1 MYTIAKI
8 SKESV
13 DSMIIGREEEIAK
26 LNSAANSGK
35 AEFVAVYGRRRIGK
49 TFLIR
54 QTFGRF
60 SFEHTGIRKRGTA
73 KQLEEFAKSLAAQGY
88 PRCKR
93 PVDWYEAFDFLK
105 ELLVGKGEGRKIV
118 FLDECPWMDTPKS
131 DFVGAL
137 DHFWNGWASA
147 RSDIMLI
154 ICGSATSWVIEKI
167 VDDYGG
173 LHNRLTRQ
181 IYLRP
186 FTLSE
191 CEALVRAN
199 GHVMNRDQILE
210 GYMIMGGVP
219 YYWDLLRKD
228 IGFAQNIDALFF
240 AAHGELSEEFDHLF
254 LSLFRKPKLYIS
266 IIRALGT
273 RKCGMTRNEIIAA
286 IGATGNGMLT
296 RALKELAQCDFIRVY
311 AEPGRRK
318 RDLISQLI
326 DNYVLFYFRFIDG
339 QTNLMPNFWSVSQT
353 TQAVR
358 VWCGLAFERVA
369 LQHVAAI
376 KRKLGISGVVTRT
389 YGWRFQGD
397 GETNAGAQIDLV
409 IDRDDKV
416 VNLCEMKYTAGPFS
430 ITDEYDRRLKVKR
443 EVYAEQTGTK
453 SAIHLTMVS
462 AHGLK
467 ANANAFDVQSVIT
480 LDDLFRE

>member
-1 MYTIAKI
+1 
-8 SKESV
+8 
-13 DSMIIGREEEIAK
+13 MIIGREDELAK
-26 LNSAANSGK
+26 LKGAENSGK

-54 QTFGRF
+54 KAFGTFA
-60 SFEHTGIRKRGTA
+60 FEHTGIRKRGTA
-73 KQLEEFAKSLAAQGY
+73 KQIEEFAKSLASQGY

-93 PVDWYEAFDFLK
+93 PADWYEAFDFLK
-105 ELLVGKGEGRKIV
+105 ELLLGKGDGRKIV

-147 RSDIMLI
+147 RDDIMLI

-167 VDDYGG
+167 IDDYGG

-186 FTLSE
+186 FTLAE

-219 YYWDLLRKD
+219 YYWERLRKD
-228 IGFAQNIDALFF
+228 KSLAQNIDELFF
-240 AAHGELSEEFDHLF
+240 AAHGELSDEFDHLF
-254 LSLFRKPKLYIS
+254 LALFRKPRLYIS
-266 IIRALGT
+266 VIRALGT
-273 RKCGMTRNEIIAA
+273 KKCGMTRNEIIAA
-286 IGATGNGMLT
+286 TRVKGNGLLS
-296 RALKELAQCDFIRVY
+296 RVLKELAQCDFIRVY

-318 RDLISQLI
+318 RDLIYQLI
-326 DNYVLFYFRFIDG
+326 DNYVLFYFRFLDG
-339 QTNLMPNFWSVSQT
+339 QTNMMPNFWSVSQT

-358 VWCGLAFERVA
+358 IWCGLAFERVA
-369 LQHVAAI
+369 LQHVEAI

-389 YGWRFQGD
+389 YGWRFKAD
-397 GETNAGAQIDLV
+397 GESADGAQIDLV
-409 IDRDDKV
+409 IERDDKV
-416 VNLCEMKYTAGPFS
+416 VNLCEMKYTAAPFT
-430 ITDEYDRRLKVKR
+430 ITDEYDRRLKIKR
-443 EVYAEQTGTK
+443 EVYAEQTGTN

-467 ANANAFDVQSVIT
+467 NNANASDVQSVVT
-480 LDDLFRE
+480 LNDLMQS

>member
-1 MYTIAKI
+1 
-8 SKESV
+8 
-13 DSMIIGREEEIAK
+13 MIIGREGELIK
-26 LNSAANSGK
+26 LKNASVSGK
-35 AEFVAVYGRRRIGK
+35 AEFIAVYGRRRIGK

-54 QTFGRF
+54 QAFGRF
-60 SFEHTGIRKRGTA
+60 AFEHTCIRKRGMV

-93 PVDWYEAFDFLK
+93 PSDWYEAFDFLK

-118 FLDECPWMDTPKS
+118 FLDECPWMDTPRS

-147 RSDIMLI
+147 RNDIMLI

-167 VDDYGG
+167 IDDYGG
-173 LHNRLTRQ
+173 LHHRLTRQ

-186 FTLSE
+186 E

-199 GHVMNRDQILE
+199 GLVMNRDQILA

-219 YYWDLLRKD
+219 DYWDLLRKD
-228 IGFAQNIDALFF
+228 IGFAQNIDELFF
-240 AAHGELSEEFDHLF
+240 AAHGELSDEFDHLF
-254 LSLFRKPKLYIS
+254 LALFRKPQLYIS
-266 IIRALGT
+266 VIRALGT
-273 RKCGMTRNEIIAA
+273 EKCGMTRNEIIAA
-286 IGATGNGMLT
+286 TRTKGNGQLS
-296 RALKELAQCDFIRVY
+296 RVLKELEQCDFIRAY

-318 RDLISQLI
+318 RDLIYQLI
-326 DNYVLFYFRFIDG
+326 DNYVLFYFRFIEG
-339 QTNLMPNFWSVSQT
+339 QTNMMPNFWSVSQT

-369 LQHVAAI
+369 LQHIDAI

-389 YGWRFQGD
+389 YGWRFRDD
-397 GETNAGAQIDLV
+397 GKSGEGAQIDLV
-409 IDRDDKV
+409 IERDDKV
-416 VNLCEMKYTAGPFS
+416 VNLCEMKYTAGPFT
-430 ITDEYDRRLKVKR
+430 ITDAYDRRLKIKR
-443 EVYAEQTGTK
+443 EVYEEQTGTK
-453 SAIHLTMVS
+453 HAIHLTMVS

-467 ANANAFDVQSVIT
+467 SNANASDVQSIVT
-480 LDDLFRE
+480 LDDLFKA

>member
-1 MYTIAKI
+1 
-8 SKESV
+8 
-13 DSMIIGREEEIAK
+13 MIIGRKDELAK
-26 LNSAANSGK
+26 LETAAKSGK
-35 AEFVAVYGRRRIGK
+35 SEFVAVYGRRRIGK
-49 TFLIR
+49 TFLVR
-54 QTFGRF
+54 QAFGNF
-60 SFEHTGIRKRGTA
+60 AFEHTGIRKRGTK
-73 KQLEEFAKSLAAQGY
+73 KQLEEFAKSLASQGY
-88 PRCKR
+88 PRCRR
-93 PVDWYEAFDFLK
+93 PSDWYEAFDFLR
-105 ELLVGKGEGRKIV
+105 ELLLGKGEGRKII
-118 FLDECPWMDTPKS
+118 FLDECPWMDTPRS
-131 DFVGAL
+131 DFVGAI

-147 RSDIMLI
+147 RSDIMLV

-167 VDDYGG
+167 IDDYGG

-191 CEALVRAN
+191 CEELARAN
-199 GHVMNRDQILE
+199 GLVMNRDQILE
-210 GYMIMGGVP
+210 GYMILGGVP

-228 IGFAQNIDALFF
+228 LGLSQNVDELFF
-240 AAHGELSEEFDHLF
+240 SEHGELSDEFDRLF
-254 LSLFRKPKLYIS
+254 LALFRKPRLYIS
-266 IIRALGT
+266 VIRALGT
-273 RKCGMTRNEIIAA
+273 KRCGMTRNEIIAA
-286 IGATGNGMLT
+286 TRTKGNGQLS
-296 RALKELAQCDFIRVY
+296 RVLKELSQCDFIRVY

-318 RDLISQLI
+318 RDLIYQLI

-339 QTNLMPNFWSVSQT
+339 QTNLMPNFWTVSQT

-358 VWCGLAFERVA
+358 IWCGLAFERVA

-389 YGWRFQGD
+389 YGWRHRDD
-397 GETNAGAQIDLV
+397 GGHGEGAQIDLV
-409 IDRDDKV
+409 IDRDDRV
-416 VNLCEMKYTAGPFS
+416 VNLCEVKYTAKPFA

-467 ANANAFDVQSVIT
+467 NDANALDVQSVVT
-480 LDDLFRE
+480 LDDLFKE